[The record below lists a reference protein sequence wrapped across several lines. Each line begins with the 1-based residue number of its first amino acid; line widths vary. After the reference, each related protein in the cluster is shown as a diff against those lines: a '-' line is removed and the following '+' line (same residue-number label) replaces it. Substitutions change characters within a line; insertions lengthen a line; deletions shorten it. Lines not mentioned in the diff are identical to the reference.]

1 MPWTAEAKKDA
12 ILLLGIVVPLLI
24 FGLGVLGYFIA
35 KAVGLGDGSIW
46 VALGMSAIG
55 LVLSIAVTFKIGE
68 KYEKPRPFIQ

>member
-46 VALGMSAIG
+46 VALGMSAI
-55 LVLSIAVTFKIGE
+55 
-68 KYEKPRPFIQ
+68 